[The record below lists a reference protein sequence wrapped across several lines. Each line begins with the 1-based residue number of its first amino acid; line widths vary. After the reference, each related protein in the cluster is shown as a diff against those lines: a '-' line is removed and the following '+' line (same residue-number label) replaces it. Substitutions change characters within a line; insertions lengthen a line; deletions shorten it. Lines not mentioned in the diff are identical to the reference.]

1 MFSRLASLLIL
12 LPLLG
17 CGASSQ
23 TIQGNTLLGVR
34 VVSDMAVDAIEIVCT
49 PERVMASEDP
59 APYRGKCLKAIEGH
73 DTSRALWSLWRDAFV
88 LAVVNDDA
96 EALEKAWRFLSPIL
110 ELYGET
116 QEFLAEFDI
125 HLPDMP
131 VQP

>member
-1 MFSRLASLLIL
+1 MYSKLASLALL

-17 CGASSQ
+17 CGASAAE
-23 TIQGNTLLGVR
+23 IQGKTLLGVR
-34 VVSDMAVDAIEIVCT
+34 AVSDLAQESIEVVCD
-49 PERVMASEDP
+49 PDRVMQSEDP
-59 APYRGKCLKAIEGH
+59 AQHRARCLRAIEGH
-73 DTSRALWSLWRDAFV
+73 DSSRALWAIWRDTFM

-110 ELYGET
+110 SLYNET